1 MSWLQVRVATDGE
14 HAEMVESILGDL
26 GAEAVTLEDGGDQPL
41 LEPRPGETPLWHAVS
56 VVGLFAADIERDT
69 IAAALAP
76 LEATDGPLDLALE
89 QLPEREWT
97 RAWLDDWQ
105 PLRFGQRLWVTPV
118 DTPLP
123 AEADDNAVAIR
134 LDPGLAFGTGTHA
147 TTALCLEWLDAHPP
161 ADQSMLD
168 FGCGSGILAIA
179 ALLLGAREAVAVDID
194 PQALEATHV
203 NAERNGVGAAVLTF
217 EAAAMPTATWPLILA
232 NILAGPLIE
241 LAPTLAGYQERGGRL
256 VLAGVLADQAD
267 SVCTAF
273 QPWYQIDVGAERD
286 GWVRLEGTRC

>member
-1 MSWLQVRVATDGE
+1 
-14 HAEMVESILGDL
+14 MVESILGDL